1 MNIQEKLFKIYNVI
15 KHQSEAWDKA
25 LEETK
30 IKEEFDVMTFY
41 YAAYYGGSKDTAKIL
56 INLWN
61 GDLTET
67 EISRALQGLDNPRNM
82 RGIN

>member
-1 MNIQEKLFKIYNVI
+1 MNIQEKLSKIWNVI
-15 KHQSEAWDKA
+15 KYQSEAWDKT

-30 IKEEFDVMTFY
+30 TKGEFDAMTFY

-56 INLWN
+56 MNLWN

-67 EISRALQGLDNPRNM
+67 EISRALQGLDSPRNM
-82 RGIN
+82 KEIN